1 MSASTEQ
8 LREQLRSI
16 ASSLAQGSRNDE
28 AVAILSE
35 TADHEALA
43 PSVVNAA
50 DSLHDAIAQA
60 AAEWLDAVADDE
72 WIPFETGYK
81 PLDTQVL
88 RLTVAEV
95 PVLAS
100 TRPALEPP
108 DRGVQFDINQATL
121 SRLRG
126 YSYSAE
132 VHPSDWIHFF
142 RRLTRSNFQLQ
153 RGRELA
159 ARLVNNRYE
168 LVPERGL
175 RLDTDFDAVAI
186 GADLLVRHRRNFE
199 RLLDFAQMTVAHA
212 QESAAAVVEHL
223 SVKGAEEFVRV
234 VSTDGRM
241 YSKLQSAYEKMA
253 DPAYKAKITDE
264 TIAALIHKRTDV
276 DLEVI
281 VTDGSIELV
290 FDPSAQRRWTLLKIL
305 DDDYLI
311 SELTDSRYQAPS
323 KHSGTA

>member
-1 MSASTEQ
+1 MAPNTEQ
-8 LREQLRSI
+8 LRDQLRST
-16 ASSLAQGSRNDE
+16 ASSLADGDRNDE

-50 DSLHDAIAQA
+50 DSLHDAIARA
-60 AAEWLDAVADDE
+60 AAEWLNAAADDE
-72 WIPFETGYK
+72 LIPFEAGYN

-88 RLTVAEV
+88 RLTAAEV
-95 PVLAS
+95 PVLAN
-100 TRPALEPP
+100 TRSALEPP
-108 DRGVQFDINQATL
+108 DRGVQFDINQVTL

-126 YSYSAE
+126 YSYS
-132 VHPSDWIHFF
+132 VQVLGPGWIHFF
-142 RRLTRSNFQLQ
+142 RRLTRSNLQLQ
-153 RGRELA
+153 RGKGLA
-159 ARLVNNRYE
+159 ARLVNDRYE

-186 GADLLVRHRRNFE
+186 GDDLLVRNRPNFE
-199 RLLDFAQMTVAHA
+199 RLFDFAQMTIAHA
-212 QESAAAVVEHL
+212 EESAAAVVEHL
-223 SVKGAEEFVRV
+223 SVKGVEEFVRV
-234 VSTDGRM
+234 VSIDTRM
-241 YSKLQSAYEKMA
+241 HAKLRSASEKMS
-253 DPAYKAKITDE
+253 DPAFKAKVTDE
-264 TIAALIHKRTDV
+264 TIAALVDKRNDV

-281 VTDGSIELV
+281 VVDGTIELV